1 MRRIHYSSGS
11 VLTGDRIA
19 RVVLEYAEALALDGR
34 ADIVEI
40 PVTLP
45 SGNPGSATL
54 LIGPSSQLASV
65 TEESA
70 LAEPNDDRLVGEL
83 EDRMRRLGRPL
94 TTPMP
99 SQYADFL
106 SSHEEYE

>member
-1 MRRIHYSSGS
+1 MRRVYYSSGS
-11 VLTGDRIA
+11 VLTGDAIA
-19 RVVLEYAEALALDGR
+19 HAILEYAEALAIDGR

-45 SGNPGSATL
+45 SGNAGAATL

-65 TEESA
+65 TEESS
-70 LAEPNDDRLVGEL
+70 LTEPVDAELVGDL
-83 EDRMRRLGRPL
+83 QDRARRIGRPRAY
-94 TTPMP
+94 
-99 SQYADFL
+99 SSQGQYADFL